1 MKRENGAVQS
11 KKKRKEKCLD
21 VKGVWLELEKGLTNL
36 LRAIAKILDLGGL
49 SFMSWYS
56 EQLKSIYCNR
66 STACISLSTLYKTLD
81 VFEPRMTPREQQVP
95 WREP

>member
-1 MKRENGAVQS
+1 MFRR
-11 KKKRKEKCLD
+11 KKSVIRIEK
-21 VKGVWLELEKGLTNL
+21 KGLTNL
-36 LRAIAKILDLGGL
+36 LRAIAKILDLGAL
-49 SFMSWYS
+49 SYMSWYFK
-56 EQLKSIYCNR
+56 QLKSIYCNR